1 MRKTTQKSTVA
12 LIMSL
17 FIAWAGLVS
26 SAATA
31 AVIDTEQ
38 MITQQQLA
46 SDKADMK
53 QALAKGD
60 VKERLLALGVS
71 PEDVDSRIDSLTA
84 SELAMLQDKMDD
96 MPAGSGALGLLALLV
111 LIFFITDIIGVTDI
125 FPFVNPAN

>member
-1 MRKTTQKSTVA
+1 MRKSTQKSTVA

-17 FIAWAGLVS
+17 FIVWAGLIS

-38 MITQQQLA
+38 MISQHQLA

-53 QALAKGD
+53 QVLAKKD
-60 VKERLLALGVS
+60 VKEQLLTLGVS
-71 PEDVDSRIDSLTA
+71 PDDVDSRIDSLTA
-84 SELAMLQDKMDD
+84 SELAMLQDKMDE

>member
-38 MITQQQLA
+38 MITQQQLT

>member
-1 MRKTTQKSTVA
+1 MRKTTQKSTAA